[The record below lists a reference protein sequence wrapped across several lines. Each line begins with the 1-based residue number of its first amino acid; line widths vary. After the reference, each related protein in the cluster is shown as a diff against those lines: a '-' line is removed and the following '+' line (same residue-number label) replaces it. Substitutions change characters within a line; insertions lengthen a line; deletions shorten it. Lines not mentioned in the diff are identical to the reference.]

1 MPIPYP
7 PLSLY
12 CYSNSNSKHT
22 DVRHHFFREFVRQGN
37 ISVSHVPSEYQ
48 HADILRKALS
58 FDVFAIH
65 RRFLM
70 NLSV

>member
-1 MPIPYP
+1 M
-7 PLSLY
+7 
-12 CYSNSNSKHT
+12 
-22 DVRHHFFREFVRQGN
+22 
-37 ISVSHVPSEYQ
+37 SHIPSEYQ
-48 HADILRKALS
+48 HADMLTKALV